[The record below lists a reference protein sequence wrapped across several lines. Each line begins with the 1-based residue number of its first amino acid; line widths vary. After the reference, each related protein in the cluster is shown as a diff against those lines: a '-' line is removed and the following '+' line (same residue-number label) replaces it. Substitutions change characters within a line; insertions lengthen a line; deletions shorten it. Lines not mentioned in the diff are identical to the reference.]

1 MRGRFQFVVKTVT
14 VTSCAL
20 PTFTNDNVAMK
31 NLGSLELSEL
41 VALLRDEGLP
51 CENLGTDRQCRFFS
65 FRSADGATI
74 GFSGLELYDT
84 DALLRSVVVVKA
96 FRGRGCGRIII
107 TKTLQRA
114 RKLGIRHVY
123 LLTTTAVTFFR
134 QLGFSNVK
142 REDAPETIAK
152 SEEFSVLCPTSAML
166 MMWALK

>member
-1 MRGRFQFVVKTVT
+1 MA
-14 VTSCAL
+14 VTSCTL
-20 PTFTNDNVAMK
+20 PIFTSDNVAMK
-31 NLGSLELSEL
+31 DLGFLELGEL

-65 FRSADGATI
+65 FRSADGAAI
-74 GFSGLELYDT
+74 GFSGLELFGT
-84 DALLRSVVVVKA
+84 DALLRSVVVVKT

-107 TKTLQRA
+107 TKTLKRA
-114 RKLGIRHVY
+114 RELGVRHVY
-123 LLTTTAVTFFR
+123 LLTTTAMTFFR

-166 MMWALK
+166 MKSTLR

>member
-1 MRGRFQFVVKTVT
+1 MA
-14 VTSCAL
+14 VTSCTL
-20 PTFTNDNVAMK
+20 PIFTSDNVAMK
-31 NLGSLELSEL
+31 DLGFLELGEL

-65 FRSADGATI
+65 FRSADGAAI
-74 GFSGLELYDT
+74 GFSGLELFGT
-84 DALLRSVVVVKA
+84 DALLRSVVVVKT

-107 TKTLQRA
+107 TKTLKRA
-114 RKLGIRHVY
+114 RELGVRHVY
-123 LLTTTAVTFFR
+123 LLTTTAMTFFR

-166 MMWALK
+166 MKSALR